1 MKELSRA
8 TDIDFGAAPDNRGAR
23 KEPVAPTTLTVR
35 NSRRVLMEI
44 AYASVVWAVYG
55 LGGIVGGRNRDCQA
69 TEAYTTT
76 PDTPSWS
83 VGLRGPNWPSVGS
96 AQQNQAS
103 VSRGG
108 RRRSGASSRTGLAE
122 RPAFASARA
131 LSRENVAAGSPAP
144 ASSTRRLASRCSSS
158 IRGSGC
164 AQRWMKPA

>member
-1 MKELSRA
+1 MNELSCT
-8 TDIDFGAAPDNRGAR
+8 TDMDLGAAPDSRGAR
-23 KEPVAPTTLTVR
+23 SAPVAPAMLTER
-35 NSRRVLMEI
+35 NSRRVLMKM
-44 AYASVVWAVYG
+44 ASASVIWAVYG

-108 RRRSGASSRTGLAE
+108 RRRSGASSRTGFTE
-122 RPAFASARA
+122 HPAFAKARA
-131 LSRENVAAGSPAP
+131 LSPLNVAAGSPVP
-144 ASSTRRLASRCSSS
+144 ASSTSRLA
-158 IRGSGC
+158 
-164 AQRWMKPA
+164 

>member
-8 TDIDFGAAPDNRGAR
+8 TDIDFGAAPDDRGAR
-23 KEPVAPTTLTVR
+23 REPVAPTMLTVR
-35 NSRRVLMEI
+35 NSRRVLMKM
-44 AYASVVWAVYG
+44 ASASVVWAVYG

-108 RRRSGASSRTGLAE
+108 RRRSGVSAGTSPPW
-122 RPAFASARA
+122 RPAVRRASA
-131 LSRENVAAGSPAP
+131 L
-144 ASSTRRLASRCSSS
+144 
-158 IRGSGC
+158 IR
-164 AQRWMKPA
+164 